1 MLPKEISPLD
11 ARLHL
16 SSDAVLYDVREPD
29 EWQAAHVAESTLI
42 PLDSVLE
49 RLSEFP
55 KERDIILICRSGRR
69 SGLAQESLRLHGF
82 DRVSNVTG
90 GILAWQEAGL
100 PVVEGR

>member
-1 MLPKEISPLD
+1 MLPKDISPHD

-16 SSDAVLYDVREPD
+16 SGDAVLFDVREPD
-29 EWQAAHVAESTLI
+29 EWQAVHVADSTLI

-49 RLSEFP
+49 RLNEFP
-55 KERDIILICRSGRR
+55 KACDIILICRSGRR

-100 PVVEGR
+100 PVVEGP